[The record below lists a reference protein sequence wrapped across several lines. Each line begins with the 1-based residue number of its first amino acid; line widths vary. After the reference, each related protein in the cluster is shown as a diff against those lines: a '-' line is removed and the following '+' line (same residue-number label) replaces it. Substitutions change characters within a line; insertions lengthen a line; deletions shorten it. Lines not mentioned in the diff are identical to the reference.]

1 MSQLSDKQLNILNN
15 PNVQYLIEKLNLE
28 IKTE

>member
-28 IKTE
+28 IETE

>member
-15 PNVQYLIEKLNLE
+15 PNVQYLIEMLNLE
-28 IKTE
+28 IETE